1 MYADREVGRYM
12 GARRFDPRSLGVA
25 VAINGAVLAALMLA
39 SPDIVHKVFDPPL
52 TIYPVA
58 PETPTPPE
66 PQPPKPS
73 PLPRAT
79 VPEHVAAPIP
89 TVPVLTEPFLP
100 YTDPA
105 PMPAPTGASGGM
117 PGGTGSAPAETPI
130 PPVLVAPRLDARYA
144 DDLQPAY
151 PPEERR
157 ALREGRVVARVF
169 VGVTGRV
176 QRIERVDATSDAF
189 WRVTQAQSARWRF
202 RPATRDGIPV
212 EAWYR
217 VSLRFELKE

>member
-1 MYADREVGRYM
+1 M
-12 GARRFDPRSLGVA
+12 
-25 VAINGAVLAALMLA
+25 AINGAVLTALMLA
-39 SPDIVHKVFDPPL
+39 SPGVVRKVFDPPITL
-52 TIYPVA
+52 YSVA
-58 PETPTPPE
+58 PETPPPPE

-79 VPEHVAAPIP
+79 VPEHIAAPIP
-89 TVPVLTEPFLP
+89 AVPVPTAPFLP

-105 PMPAPTGASGGM
+105 PIPTPPGASGSM
-117 PGGTGSAPAETPI
+117 PGGTGSAPTETPLPI

-151 PPEERR
+151 PPEECR
-157 ALREGRVVARVF
+157 ALREGQVVARVF

-217 VSLRFELKE
+217 VSLRFEVKE